1 MQADA
6 RPEITLGNE
15 VVRAFLHQFL
25 WIDAAA
31 LGASCAMLGKLH
43 AQTRDRTF
51 DPASALQVV
60 LHTLFGFV
68 CAVAAVAMLPLG
80 AANPMLRPVLGL
92 AVGSAASAVDMM
104 LVRLAE
110 AAAVMFQQVDANARP
125 GNRMAAA
132 MAAAEQE
139 QSEERIRIAGQ
150 LIGIQESIT
159 SGLARDQIADRLGR
173 LARGLRASAEP
184 NDVLYPRAS

>member
-1 MQADA
+1 
-6 RPEITLGNE
+6 
-15 VVRAFLHQFL
+15 
-25 WIDAAA
+25 
-31 LGASCAMLGKLH
+31 
-43 AQTRDRTF
+43 
-51 DPASALQVV
+51 
-60 LHTLFGFV
+60 
-68 CAVAAVAMLPLG
+68 
-80 AANPMLRPVLGL
+80 
-92 AVGSAASAVDMM
+92 
-104 LVRLAE
+104 
-110 AAAVMFQQVDANARP
+110 
-125 GNRMAAA
+125 MAAA